1 MEIIIK
7 SKLTS
12 KFNSKINSKITPKT
26 AVLAALAIL
35 ALFILIRQLIP
46 QNDLTYSGTIQGREI
61 IITSQVS
68 GQVKEILKNEGDQV
82 QENEVLLQIDDTDYQ
97 LNYQKAEA
105 ALKIAQAKLA
115 EGSSGSTHA
124 ELQKALAQINQA
136 EAGTA
141 ALILKKDQ
149 LAQDYQK
156 FEQLHQSG
164 GISQNDLEKLA
175 LEINI
180 LDEQINASKKQEESA
195 YWQLKI
201 MESGAR
207 DEVIQSLEAQLQA
220 AKSDLLL
227 AENKIQHTKIT
238 SPIQG
243 RISGIFLDKGE
254 NLNMGTPVLSIID
267 PQDLWVRVY
276 IPEDEIGKIFINQE
290 AQLTVNTFPNEIFT
304 GKVTQIS
311 DQAQFTP
318 KNVQTKDQRTS
329 TVFPVKI
336 QISGGFDQLKP
347 GITADVKLLPR
358 EKDKDE

>member
-1 MEIIIK
+1 METKIK

-12 KFNSKINSKITPKT
+12 KFNPEFNSKITPKT
-26 AVLAALAIL
+26 IILSALSIL
-35 ALFILIRQLIP
+35 ALFILVRQLIP
-46 QNDLTYSGTIQGREI
+46 QDDLTYSGTIQGREI

-68 GQVKEILKNEGDQV
+68 GQVKEIIKNEGEQV
-82 QENEVLLQIDDTDYQ
+82 NENDLILQVEDTDYQ
-97 LNYQKAEA
+97 QNYLKAEA
-105 ALKIAQAKLA
+105 ALKIAQAKLQ

-124 ELQKALAQINQA
+124 ELQKALAQIKQA
-136 EAGTA
+136 ESNTS
-141 ALILKKDQ
+141 ALTLKKVQ
-149 LAQDYQK
+149 LVQDYQK
-156 FEQLHQSG
+156 FEKLHQSG

-207 DEVIQSLEAQLQA
+207 DEIIQSLEAQLQV
-220 AKSDLLL
+220 AKSDLIL

-243 RISGIFLDKGE
+243 RISGMFLDKGE
-254 NLNMGTPVLSIID
+254 NLNIGTPVLSIID

-276 IPEDEIGKIFINQE
+276 VPEDEIGKIFINQE

-329 TVFPVKI
+329 TVFPVKL
-336 QISGGFDQLKP
+336 QIIEGFDYLKP
-347 GITADVKLLPR
+347 GITADVKLLPQ
-358 EKDKDE
+358 EKDEDE

>member
-1 MEIIIK
+1 METKIK

-12 KFNSKINSKITPKT
+12 IFNSKITPKT
-26 AVLAALAIL
+26 AVFIALSII
-35 ALFILIRQLIP
+35 ALFILVRQLIP
-46 QNDLTYSGTIQGREI
+46 QDDLTYSGTIQGREI

-68 GQVKEILKNEGDQV
+68 GQVKEIIKNEGEQV
-82 QENEVLLQIDDTDYQ
+82 NENDLILQVEDTDYQ
-97 LNYQKAEA
+97 QNYLKAEA

-115 EGSSGSTHA
+115 EGTKGSTHA

-149 LAQDYQK
+149 LAQDYLK
-156 FEQLHQSG
+156 FEQLYQSG
-164 GISQNDLEKLA
+164 GISQKDLEKLA

-207 DEVIQSLEAQLQA
+207 DEIIQSLEAQLQA

-243 RISGIFLDKGE
+243 RISGMFLDKGE
-254 NLNMGTPVLSIID
+254 NLNIGTPVLSIID

-290 AQLTVNTFPNEIFT
+290 AQLTVNTFPDEIFT

-347 GITADVKLLPR
+347 GITADVKMLPQ
-358 EKDKDE
+358 EKVEDE